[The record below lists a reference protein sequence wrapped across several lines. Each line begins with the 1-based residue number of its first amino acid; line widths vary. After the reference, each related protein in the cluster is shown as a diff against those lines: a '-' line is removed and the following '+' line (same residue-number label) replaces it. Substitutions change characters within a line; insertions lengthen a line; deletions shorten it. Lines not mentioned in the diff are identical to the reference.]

1 MKNNIPYIFDSI
13 LSKIVCFVIGLLT
26 GGWFLRS
33 LVNAVLFA
41 LIFSVGVSELYLN
54 AVSPKRKSTKPDK
67 KQLAVRNVFIYA
79 DDRFALDYFCKA
91 LAKKYETK
99 RCRKFIGVKETA
111 LFCRIK
117 PSPLTA
123 DAFIDMY
130 AYAVKRG
137 YRRLV
142 VLTDSYEPLCLQTA
156 QSLPSGEARLLGF
169 DEVYRL
175 MKSLDAVPDAE
186 VKIDKRRLKSILGKA
201 LNKRRANG
209 YLFLSVTLF
218 LLSGFTAFSIYY
230 LVAASAAL
238 VLSFA
243 IRFIPSPDKNK
254 NG

>member
-1 MKNNIPYIFDSI
+1 MQSA
-13 LSKIVCFVIGLLT
+13 C
-26 GGWFLRS
+26 
-33 LVNAVLFA
+33 
-41 LIFSVGVSELYLN
+41 
-54 AVSPKRKSTKPDK
+54 
-67 KQLAVRNVFIYA
+67 
-79 DDRFALDYFCKA
+79 
-91 LAKKYETK
+91 KKYETK

-209 YLFLSVTLF
+209 YLFC
-218 LLSGFTAFSIYY
+218 
-230 LVAASAAL
+230 
-238 VLSFA
+238 
-243 IRFIPSPDKNK
+243 R
-254 NG
+254 